1 MTYLITKVSH
11 FFRLQEIKKYTS
23 IKHYHKKIQIKKDM
37 AKKSMI
43 QRDKK
48 RHILTE
54 KYSKQKKKL
63 KKKVKLTQNFDEQ
76 LEIQKMLQKFPRNSL
91 EIRQRKR
98 CAVTGRSR
106 GYFRQF
112 GISRHVLREMAHNCL
127 VPGLTKSSW

>member
-1 MTYLITKVSH
+1 M
-11 FFRLQEIKKYTS
+11 QEIKKYTS
-23 IKHYHKKIQIKKDM
+23 IKHYRKKIQIRENM

-48 RHILTE
+48 RNILTE

-63 KKKVKLTQNFDEQ
+63 KKEVKLTRNFDEQ
-76 LEIQKMLQKFPRNSL
+76 LEIQRMLQKLPRNSL
-91 EIRQRKR
+91 EVRQRRR
-98 CAVTGRSR
+98 CIVTGRSR

-112 GISRHVLREMAHNCL
+112 GISRHVLREMAHDCL

>member
-1 MTYLITKVSH
+1 M
-11 FFRLQEIKKYTS
+11 QEIKKYTS
-23 IKHYHKKIQIKKDM
+23 IKYYQKKIQIKKDM

-48 RHILTE
+48 RSVLTE
-54 KYSKQKKKL
+54 KYSQQKKKL
-63 KKKVKLTQNFDEQ
+63 KKKVKIAQNFDEQ

-91 EIRQRKR
+91 EVRQRKR

-112 GISRHVLREMAHNCL
+112 GISRHVLREMAHDCL